1 MTVDPIIA
9 ALVILSVLTALLFAG
24 GAGLYRR
31 IRELELAVHTGVGL
45 GVPIGD
51 GPLPALGV
59 PGRTTIVVKVDRR
72 CPVCEEVLDAVGR
85 LAPAL
90 PRDAGFTVL
99 ADGPGVAAGLPE
111 DVRVVRDPDVWR
123 SVTVPYVPAL
133 LVVDG
138 RGTVV
143 HTAPAVRRGPSR
155 RRSSGSR
162 PGTRKPG
169 TRRPGT
175 GPGRCG
181 GERA

>member
-143 HTAPAVRRGPSR
+143 HTAPAGSARAVAETVERFTARHAKARYEEAGHGAWEVRR
-155 RRSSGSR
+155 
-162 PGTRKPG
+162 
-169 TRRPGT
+169 
-175 GPGRCG
+175 
-181 GERA
+181 